1 MELKLNDNQRAQVE
15 LILDCANMSLEDY
28 CKEVAKFY
36 PLTSTISFTLSANS
50 SQALLYERMNE
61 MAKLGVLPELSGF
74 IGFESLSEAE
84 EYEHEYF
91 IERHSHDDE
100 TKELYG
106 CGPGEDGFDNYS
118 VRISS
123 VNVVSAFQK
132 RVSAFQDSELLV
144 ASTELPGNYYILDHD
159 GDETVLTGSHDN
171 FIKAMCSLVLMK
183 DIDVFFAVLPKLPNA
198 QAFDLK
204 DPLETL
210 ARIVLGGDDVV
221 KSIDGFNFDN
231 DHHDKLYDFYWE
243 VREGVS

>member
-1 MELKLNDNQRAQVE
+1 MELKLNDKQRAQVE

-84 EYEHEYF
+84 EYE
-91 IERHSHDDE
+91 

-132 RVSAFQDSELLV
+132 RDSAFQDSELLV
-144 ASTELPGNYYILDHD
+144 ASTELPGNYYIHDHD